1 LFGGTQQLQPSWY
14 LTERVIEC
22 LVAAERTYREAPLR
36 SPAMVNRAVELL
48 NEAEHLLNQEMLNTS
63 TVTDSATRRKS
74 ARMSDD
80 RQVLSKVEQQLVRAR
95 ALVNSQPGT
104 SFTLASVA
112 LTELDTLAVARNL
125 AVEGM

>member
-1 LFGGTQQLQPSWY
+1 MLF
-14 LTERVIEC
+14 
-22 LVAAERTYREAPLR
+22 R
-36 SPAMVNRAVELL
+36 S
-48 NEAEHLLNQEMLNTS
+48 LNTS